1 MSRRTGVGK
10 TAVFASA
17 AALLTLL
24 LVGHTWIPDI
34 GGFGVAVDTAAP
46 WLGALIPV
54 LAVAAVL
61 CRCPVGAVAALI
73 PLLAWAYLF
82 GSWWAPGPPARTAAA
97 SHTVRVV
104 SQNLFAANTSP
115 TATARAL
122 AATNA
127 DIIAVQELGGTN
139 RESVLRTLDEDYRY
153 HDELGTVGL
162 WSRYPISDTSAVD
175 VGVDWHRGLRT
186 QIATPHG
193 QLVVYVVHLPSIRPG
208 DTTTRNNGLGVLSRA
223 LSEENADRVVVAGDF
238 NTSSTDRRWSG
249 FAPGYRDSH
258 SGAGFTWPASFPLAR
273 LDHILGRGVTVT
285 DPSVLSVP
293 GPDHR
298 AVSAVIGLG

>member
-1 MSRRTGVGK
+1 MNRVSIGK
-10 TAVFASA
+10 IAVFASA

-24 LVGHTWIPDI
+24 LIAHTRIPDI
-34 GGFGVAVDTAAP
+34 GGLGVAMDTAAP

-54 LAVAAVL
+54 LAVVAVL
-61 CRCPVGAVAALI
+61 CRCPAGAVAALV
-73 PLLAWAYLF
+73 PLMAWAYLF
-82 GSWWAPGPPARTAAA
+82 GSWWAPGAPAVPE
-97 SHTVRVV
+97 SQSVRVV

-115 TATARAL
+115 VATARAL
-122 AATNA
+122 AAINA
-127 DIIAVQELGGTN
+127 DIIAVQELGGSN
-139 RESVLRTLDEDYRY
+139 REAVLGILDDDYRY

-186 QIATPHG
+186 RIATPHG
-193 QLVVYVVHLPSIRPG
+193 ELVVYVVHLPSVRPG
-208 DTTTRNNGLGVLSRA
+208 DTATRNNGLSVLSRA
-223 LSEENADRVVVAGDF
+223 LSKEGADRVVVAGDF
-238 NTSSTDRRWSG
+238 NTAGTDRHWSA
-249 FAPGYRDSH
+249 FAPGYRDNH

-273 LDHILGRGVTVT
+273 LDHILGRGVTIT
-285 DPSVLSVP
+285 DPVVLRVP